1 MSSKDP
7 HNNSFIDDSVT
18 SSSDRDQHDT
28 TLHWMMQM
36 LQTIEVG
43 LFVLDKQLD
52 IKLWNSFMANHS
64 GVRVSQAKDR
74 NLFEVFPDLPKYW
87 LERKI
92 NSVFQLKSRAH
103 STWEQRPHVFRFKS
117 GRPLTSEAPWMFQNL
132 TITPLLGTDG
142 EVSHVC
148 VLIYDVTNIAAN
160 RRHLER
166 VNQQLAE
173 LSQTDSL
180 TGVANRGH
188 WDNCLQD
195 EFARVRRY
203 KETASVILLDI
214 DHFKSVND
222 NYGHQVGDE
231 VLRQV
236 TAIIEAQ
243 LRDTDIVGRYG
254 GEEFAILLPKTAAQQ
269 ALVLSERLRNA
280 VAENV
285 FDCGA
290 HQLKVTISLGIAEL
304 DYSHDDS
311 AKSIEAAD
319 LALYQAKNNG
329 RNRSVL
335 FDPADSS
342 GAG

>member
-43 LFVLDKQLD
+43 LFVLDKNMH
-52 IKLWNSFMANHS
+52 IKLWNSFMENHS
-64 GVRVSQAKDR
+64 GVRVSQAKYR
-74 NLFEVFPDLPKYW
+74 NLFEVFPDLPHYW

-92 NSVFQLKSRAH
+92 NSVFQLKSRAY

-117 GRPLTSEAPWMFQNL
+117 TRPLTSEAPWMFQNL
-132 TITPLLGTDG
+132 TITPLLGADS

-148 VLIYDVTNIAAN
+148 VLIYDVTDIATN

-166 VNQQLAE
+166 VNRQLAE

-188 WDNCLQD
+188 WENCLKD
-195 EFARVRRY
+195 EFARALRY
-203 KETASVILLDI
+203 KDTASIILLDI
-214 DHFKSVND
+214 DHFKAVND
-222 NYGHQVGDE
+222 TYGHQVGDE

-236 TAIIEAQ
+236 ATVIEAQ
-243 LRDTDIVGRYG
+243 LRDTDIVVRYG
-254 GEEFAILLPKTAAQQ
+254 GEEFAILLPKTEAQQ
-269 ALVLSERLRNA
+269 ALALAERLRTA
-280 VAENV
+280 VATKT
-285 FDCGA
+285 FDCGT
-290 HQLKVTISLGIAEL
+290 HQLKQTISLGIAEL
-304 DYSHDDS
+304 NHTSDDYV
-311 AKSIEAAD
+311 KSIESAD
-319 LALYQAKNNG
+319 LALYQAKHRG

-335 FDPADSS
+335 FDPSDA
-342 GAG
+342 A